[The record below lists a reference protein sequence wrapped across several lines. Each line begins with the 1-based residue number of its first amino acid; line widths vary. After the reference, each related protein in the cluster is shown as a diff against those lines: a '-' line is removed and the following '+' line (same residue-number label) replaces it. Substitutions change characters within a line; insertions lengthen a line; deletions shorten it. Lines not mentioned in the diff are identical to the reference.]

1 MAVMVTG
8 APGGARPGS
17 APHANG
23 GKSEGGG
30 ANRLQPG
37 HPAPPSLTFAPF
49 LLICGAN
56 CAGYDSSRAPSAI
69 VAVPRATSIDW
80 TKC

>member
-1 MAVMVTG
+1 MGCAGLADPERLLHPPKAVIG
-8 APGGARPGS
+8 NRRPGGENRPQL
-17 APHANG
+17 G
-23 GKSEGGG
+23 GPS
-30 ANRLQPG
+30 
-37 HPAPPSLTFAPF
+37 PPSLTFAPF